1 MQENGSEM
9 SGKFVGPMP
18 IDEFLDEF
26 LPNARTFGLSE
37 KDKAKFNSV
46 NECKGE
52 LSMYEPLVSLLEVKE
67 SPC

>member
-26 LPNARTFGLSE
+26 LPTATSFSLSGE
-37 KDKAKFNSV
+37 EKAKFHTVSKCN
-46 NECKGE
+46 GE
-52 LSMYEPLVSLLEVKE
+52 LSMYEPLVGPL
-67 SPC
+67 